1 MVFAEGVTGLLIGLD
16 AILDVGREDGT
27 DERIEEVTLADRLDD
42 TGVRLDGMT
51 LGERLEGTMLGREGS
66 CEEI

>member
-27 DERIEEVTLADRLDD
+27 DERIEEVTLADRLDI
-42 TGVRLDGMT
+42 GVRLDGMT